1 MKREDI
7 YEGMSGIGPDL
18 IEEAEKHVFAARRRP
33 NILKWAAAAAVF
45 VILSGVG
52 VYAAAGGFT
61 VRKLLLNGYE
71 VSAKISR
78 IPMKKITGK
87 VNEASEIIP
96 EQYKN
101 YKPYS
106 SMFPGSFYK
115 DVSSAEEAAAYIGYD
130 RLQTPSFPYDHTDNF
145 QVAVVGD
152 PKGRLSQIQI
162 MQDCVTEKVTA
173 QNWTTLFTE
182 YYDKD
187 VFELKSVANLQT
199 EMSEFTTGQGLRC
212 IVFEGI
218 PEVTTRKFITA
229 YITTGDVVYMCHS
242 AFNAPDQAEAEK
254 IIHDWAESIK
264 K

>member
-18 IEEAEKHVFAARRRP
+18 IEEAEKHVFAARRKPKIFR
-33 NILKWAAAAAVF
+33 WAAAAAVF
-45 VILSGVG
+45 VLLCGIG
-52 VYAAAGGFT
+52 VYGAAGGFT

-71 VSAKISR
+71 VRANISR
-78 IPMKKITGK
+78 IPMQEITGR

-96 EQYKN
+96 EQYKTF
-101 YKPYS
+101 PSYS
-106 SMFPGSFYK
+106 NMFPGSFYK

-130 RLQTPSFPYDHTDNF
+130 RLQTPTFPYDHTDNF

-173 QNWTTLFTE
+173 QNWTTLFTKHYDRDAFEIE
-182 YYDKD
+182 YPGDI
-187 VFELKSVANLQT
+187 ST
-199 EMSEFTTGQGLRC
+199 EMTEFTTGAGHRCLVFASDAEDPGRHGL
-212 IVFEGI
+212 
-218 PEVTTRKFITA
+218 TA

-242 AFNAPDQAEAEK
+242 AFNTADRAEAEK

-264 K
+264 